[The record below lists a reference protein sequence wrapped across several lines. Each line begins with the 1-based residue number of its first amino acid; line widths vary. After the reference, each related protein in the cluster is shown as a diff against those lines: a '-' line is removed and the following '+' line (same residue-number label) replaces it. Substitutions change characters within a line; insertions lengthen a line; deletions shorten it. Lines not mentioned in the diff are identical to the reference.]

1 MRGQSVSRRGPV
13 YQSPGARVCL
23 KDRLV
28 MPCHPSCDPSVMALE
43 VKECKSTYI
52 LKFKWG
58 ENTCPKSLTSTA
70 KIPKAARFFEMEAA
84 FMAFG
89 SFQEARQETVNVC
102 VWGR

>member
-1 MRGQSVSRRGPV
+1 M
-13 YQSPGARVCL
+13 YQSPGARVCP

-28 MPCHPSCDPSVMALE
+28 MPCHPSCDPFVMALE
-43 VKECKSTYI
+43 VKECKSACI
-52 LKFKWG
+52 LKFNGG
-58 ENTCPKSLTSTA
+58 EKTCPKSQTSTA
-70 KIPKAARFFEMEAA
+70 KIPEAARFFETEAA